1 MMGKRQMRERLLIVG
16 WVAIFTLCP
25 EPSPALSKSTAQ
37 PIAFSHRLHVQENG
51 LECVE
56 CHAYVKTQTFAGL
69 PSVKK
74 CLECHEE
81 ALTDSPDE
89 EKIRQAAATATP
101 LAWNRLYK
109 VPDHVYYSHRRHVAA
124 GKISCAEC
132 HGPIAETATPPPR
145 ALNEITMKFCMACH
159 ERTGITNDCI
169 ACHK

>member
-1 MMGKRQMRERLLIVG
+1 MRRELQMRERILIGG
-16 WVAIFTLCP
+16 WVAIFALCP
-25 EPSPALSKSTAQ
+25 GLSAALSKSTVQ
-37 PIAFSHRLHVQENG
+37 PIAFNHRLHVQENG

-56 CHAYVKTQTFAGL
+56 CHTYVKTQTFAGL
-69 PSVKK
+69 PSIEK

-81 ALTDSPDE
+81 ALTDSPEE
-89 EKIRQAAATATP
+89 EKIRQAAATAAP

-124 GKISCAEC
+124 GQIPCAEC
-132 HGPIAETATPPPR
+132 HGPIAEATTPPPK